1 MPKVLL
7 VMVIK
12 CMLKCVLIIFFSYS
26 FNMEIQVN
34 YVNTR
39 GRVYECLQCEPE
51 SVKRMDGTKMKSHF
65 YKYHVPL
72 DCNPFYCTLC
82 GFHSE
87 TQTPLEKHVQ
97 GYKPHIRRKK
107 ELEMQGQVVRDES
120 HLLKSEKP
128 TVMRIGL
135 HARQFSKEESNE
147 YWRSRSQLGGADPY
161 NADFASW
168 MEEALHDNDA
178 TQTVTSAVP
187 TSTDTLSTPLTP
199 LPSAVSPD
207 SLSLVPSATTA
218 MPNPGVVTTT
228 LKRSADT
235 ALLDESEFVPDYQDD
250 STTDDVPPAREAK
263 CARIGLSS
271 EHSTL
276 TNSIDRLNA
285 KIESLLAE
293 VTLFRTTMSRHA
305 DIMADVLQHM
315 RSQTTVPVVLPH
327 EEPHREGRP
336 RDERRLQSRSR
347 EERRHRR

>member
-12 CMLKCVLIIFFSYS
+12 CMLKCVLIICFH
-26 FNMEIQVN
+26 IKLQHG
-34 YVNTR
+34 NTSQL

-51 SVKRMDGTKMKSHF
+51 RVKRMDGTKMKSHF
-65 YKYHVPL
+65 FKYHVPL

-107 ELEMQGQVVRDES
+107 ELEMQGQ
-120 HLLKSEKP
+120 
-128 TVMRIGL
+128 
-135 HARQFSKEESNE
+135 ESNE
-147 YWRSRSQLGGADPY
+147 YWRSGSQLGGADPY
-161 NADFASW
+161 NTDFASW

-178 TQTVTSAVP
+178 TVTSAVP
-187 TSTDTLSTPLTP
+187 TFTDTLSTPFTP

-207 SLSLVPSATTA
+207 SLSLVPSATMA
-218 MPNPGVVTTT
+218 RPNPGVVTTP

-276 TNSIDRLNA
+276 TNSIDRINA

-315 RSQTTVPVVLPH
+315 RSQTTVPVVLPY

>member
-1 MPKVLL
+1 MWLPQRNPDAPGKACAGLQA
-7 VMVIK
+7 
-12 CMLKCVLIIFFSYS
+12 SYS
-26 FNMEIQVN
+26 PQER
-34 YVNTR
+34 T
-39 GRVYECLQCEPE
+39 
-51 SVKRMDGTKMKSHF
+51 
-65 YKYHVPL
+65 
-72 DCNPFYCTLC
+72 
-82 GFHSE
+82 
-87 TQTPLEKHVQ
+87 
-97 GYKPHIRRKK
+97 
-107 ELEMQGQVVRDES
+107 EMQGQVVRFES

-135 HARQFSKEESNE
+135 HARQYSKEESNE

-178 TQTVTSAVP
+178 TVTSAVP

-207 SLSLVPSATTA
+207 SLSLVPSATMA
-218 MPNPGVVTTT
+218 RPNPGVVTTP

-315 RSQTTVPVVLPH
+315 RSQTTVPVVLPY
-327 EEPHREGRP
+327 EEPHRERRP